1 MDLTKE
7 TVQHALTMQNY
18 RTKMVLWFVTVRQDG
33 TVQDVNSIMAP
44 VTLPVISPRD
54 VQEVQSPKTVW
65 HVPRMPIEIAILE
78 PVNVKVNTLV
88 GNVYNTEVHANTF
101 LAVRF
106 VSEIMKVTVLNVS
119 NMHIWTFQPIR
130 IWIVIHSTDV
140 IIAIV
145 YARKD
150 GADITVILTM
160 MHVTTFVTNVTL
172 LPTMT
177 VWNA

>member
-7 TVQHALTMQNY
+7 TVKHALTMQNY

-33 TVQDVNSIMAP
+33 TAMHVNTIMAP

-65 HVPRMPIEIAILE
+65 HVPRMPIDIAILE

-119 NMHIWTFQPIR
+119 NMHI
-130 IWIVIHSTDV
+130 
-140 IIAIV
+140 
-145 YARKD
+145 
-150 GADITVILTM
+150 
-160 MHVTTFVTNVTL
+160 
-172 LPTMT
+172 
-177 VWNA
+177 